1 MDKKENKCC
10 LKRVD
15 EQNVLFIV
23 FLAVF
28 YTHGE
33 IPLIFNSTIDIIQEH
48 CDIFPIGSYPSSTFT
63 QCYKRTVHY
72 NVQIQLAILEMKR

>member
-1 MDKKENKCC
+1 MTFFVMDKIEKCC

-33 IPLIFNSTIDIIQEH
+33 IPLIFNTIDIISEH
-48 CDIFPIGSYPSSTFT
+48 CDIFLLAVIQVPLLPSVTSELSIIMCKFSWP
-63 QCYKRTVHY
+63 Y
-72 NVQIQLAILEMKR
+72 